1 MVESSGHEIVQ
12 RTVNTNRAGEH
23 YARRA
28 RSSLREVAEP
38 AHIDPAHLSRVE
50 RGKRNLSLPAT
61 LRLARALGLRDLVRE
76 LENIGVDPGDDDP
89 GT

>member
-1 MVESSGHEIVQ
+1 METRSTH
-12 RTVNTNRAGEH
+12 GEH
-23 YARRA
+23 KPRWRALREARGL
-28 RSSLREVAEP
+28 SLREVAEP